1 MAEQK
6 PSTKP
11 KYPHV
16 KVQLVGH
23 DGNAFAILGRVTQQM
38 RRHGLTD
45 AEVETFMSEAMAG
58 DYHDLLATASRWVDV
73 S

>member
-6 PSTKP
+6 LSIKP

-16 KVQLVGH
+16 EVNLVGH
-23 DGNAFAILGRVTQQM
+23 DGNAFALLGRVTRQM

-45 AEVETFMSEAMAG
+45 AEVNAFMTEAMAG
-58 DYHDLLATASRWVDV
+58 DYNHMLMTAMRWVDV